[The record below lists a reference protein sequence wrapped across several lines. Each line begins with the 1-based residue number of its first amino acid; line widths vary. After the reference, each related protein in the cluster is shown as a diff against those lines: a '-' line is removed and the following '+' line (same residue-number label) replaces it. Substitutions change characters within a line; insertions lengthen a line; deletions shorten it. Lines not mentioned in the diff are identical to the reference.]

1 MKKRQKDIELVN
13 AWNEKYPE
21 GTPVIV
27 TRDNGE
33 KLETVTRS
41 VAWSMCGNAVVSVKG
56 ISGCYAL
63 ERVVPNR
70 ERCPRCR
77 ESIKPIKDMAGNLS
91 CPLCGK
97 SLISPP
103 YSERSTKYDEL

>member
-1 MKKRQKDIELVN
+1 VKKKSQKDVDMVVN

-41 VAWSMCGNAVVSVKG
+41 VAWSMCSSAVVSVKG
-56 ISGCYAL
+56 ISGCYSL
-63 ERVVPNR
+63 ERCAPNIACSGQ
-70 ERCPRCR
+70 ERA
-77 ESIKPIKDMAGNLS
+77 ESAPENLPS
-91 CPLCGK
+91 N
-97 SLISPP
+97 
-103 YSERSTKYDEL
+103 